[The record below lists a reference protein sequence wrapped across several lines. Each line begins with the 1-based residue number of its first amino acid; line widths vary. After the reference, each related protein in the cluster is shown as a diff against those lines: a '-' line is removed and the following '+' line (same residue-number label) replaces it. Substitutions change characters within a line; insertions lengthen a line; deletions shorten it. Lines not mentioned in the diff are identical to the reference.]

1 MEYIPVETAEIEEIV
16 LAEEALKQ
24 EDSPTEIVEDIEK
37 SLPKKEPQ
45 LPDEEDGKLPQEEI
59 EKANDNKE
67 SLTPQEEPDEVD
79 EEIAKSIDERLL
91 REAARDEP
99 FEDELSDEVPEKSGD
114 DDVPDFEVILIEHL
128 SKDDDVSDKS
138 DDDVC
143 EKSDSVSEK
152 TDDVSEKSDDVGEKP
167 DDIIPKDDDDVS
179 DKRNDDVIGKE
190 DFPEE
195 ESTVETVIVEKT
207 HSEVTVT
214 EITTTRYPSSPQGTP
229 PETGEAPEEPEVTP
243 KGDEHDYVI
252 IPIDLA
258 KPDEI
263 VKPLEIEP
271 VEEIADDQPIYDDH
285 STTNDEEPAAH
296 GVTSI
301 PHLVIT
307 KEPEGE
313 LASESDSNKESS
325 SSESSTTESD
335 DEKSDSDNTK
345 VVPTEVMAETPN
357 QPTETVFGIVDIKYE
372 KPEKEEIFIAEDT
385 VESFV
390 EIREIPEI
398 SKNKLSDEEDAPTHD
413 YNLILSDVR
422 PEEDSKDIE
431 LDIGEEST
439 SSSDEQPTSEDER
452 LRRETS
458 KTTVE
463 TLVIEKSSTQ
473 IPTRITKIIES
484 SDESDSEIPVTIIP
498 EDKPTLETFQEPEGN
513 VF

>member
-16 LAEEALKQ
+16 QAEEALKQ
-24 EDSPTEIVEDIEK
+24 EDSPTEIVEEIEK

-45 LPDEEDGKLPQEEI
+45 LPDEEDGNLPQEEI
-59 EKANDNKE
+59 EKANNNEE
-67 SLTPQEEPDEVD
+67 SFTPQEELDKVD

-91 REAARDEP
+91 HEAASDEP
-99 FEDELSDEVPEKSGD
+99 FENEVPDEVPEKSGD
-114 DDVPDFEVILIEHL
+114 DDVSDFEIILNEHL

-138 DDDVC
+138 DDDV
-143 EKSDSVSEK
+143 
-152 TDDVSEKSDDVGEKP
+152 SEKSDDVSEKP

-179 DKRNDDVIGKE
+179 DKRDDDVIGKE

-229 PETGEAPEEPEVTP
+229 PETGEAPGKPEVTP
-243 KGDEHDYVI
+243 KGDEDDYVI

-263 VKPLEIEP
+263 VKPSEVEP
-271 VEEIADDQPIYDDH
+271 VEEISDDQPIYDDH
-285 STTNDEEPAAH
+285 STTNDEEPATH
-296 GVTSI
+296 CVTSI

-345 VVPTEVMAETPN
+345 VMSTEVMAENPN
-357 QPTETVFGIVDIKYE
+357 QSTETVFGIVDIKYE
-372 KPEKEEIFIAEDT
+372 EPEKEEIFIAEDT

-413 YNLILSDVR
+413 YSQILSDVR
-422 PEEDSKDIE
+422 PKEDSKDIE

-439 SSSDEQPTSEDER
+439 SSSDEEATSEDER
-452 LRRETS
+452 LRRETL
-458 KTTVE
+458 KKTVE

-473 IPTRITKIIES
+473 ISTRITKIIES

-498 EDKPTLETFQEPEGN
+498 EDKPTLEAFQEPEGN

>member
-24 EDSPTEIVEDIEK
+24 EDSPTEVVEEIEK

-45 LPDEEDGKLPQEEI
+45 LPDEEDGNVPQEEI
-59 EKANDNKE
+59 EKANNNEE
-67 SLTPQEEPDEVD
+67 SFTPQEELDKVD
-79 EEIAKSIDERLL
+79 EEIAKSIDECLL
-91 REAARDEP
+91 REAACDEP
-99 FEDELSDEVPEKSGD
+99 FEDEVPDEVPEKSGD
-114 DDVPDFEVILIEHL
+114 DDVPGFEVILIEHL
-128 SKDDDVSDKS
+128 SKDDDVRDKS
-138 DDDVC
+138 DDDVN
-143 EKSDSVSEK
+143 EKSDDASEK
-152 TDDVSEKSDDVGEKP
+152 TDDNSEKSDDVGEKP
-167 DDIIPKDDDDVS
+167 DDIITKDDDDVS

-190 DFPEE
+190 DFPE

-229 PETGEAPEEPEVTP
+229 PETGEAPGEPEVTP
-243 KGDEHDYVI
+243 KGDEDDYVI

-263 VKPLEIEP
+263 IKPSEVEP
-271 VEEIADDQPIYDDH
+271 VEEIPDDQPIYDDH

-296 GVTSI
+296 CVTSI

-313 LASESDSNKESS
+313 LASESDSSKESS

-345 VVPTEVMAETPN
+345 VMSTEVMAENPN
-357 QPTETVFGIVDIKYE
+357 QSTETVFGIVDIKYE
-372 KPEKEEIFIAEDT
+372 EPEKEEIFIAEDT

-413 YNLILSDVR
+413 YSLILSDVR
-422 PEEDSKDIE
+422 PKEDSKDTE
-431 LDIGEEST
+431 LDIGEKST
-439 SSSDEQPTSEDER
+439 SSSDEEATSEDER

-473 IPTRITKIIES
+473 ISTRITKIIES